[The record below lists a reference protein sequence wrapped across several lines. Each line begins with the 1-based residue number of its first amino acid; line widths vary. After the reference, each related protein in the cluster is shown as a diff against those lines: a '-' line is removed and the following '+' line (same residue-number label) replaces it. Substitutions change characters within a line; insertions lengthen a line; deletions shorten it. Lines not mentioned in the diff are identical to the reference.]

1 MAVTTDNDIK
11 PCMTYAASVGG
22 CGVVVC
28 GDIVPGVHRRRRV
41 EARTKRVR
49 RGVARD
55 RDEGN
60 GVGVT
65 PRYWAGLQA
74 AVADRPVSRLR
85 LLEAAHAALVW
96 DSNRLFPVT
105 RFEENDA
112 AAVAGATMGATM
124 GAAAPA
130 AVTGGVVGVWRR
142 HGRGRGVGRWPS
154 PQPAVP
160 SLEL

>member
-1 MAVTTDNDIK
+1 M
-11 PCMTYAASVGG
+11 
-22 CGVVVC
+22 
-28 GDIVPGVHRRRRV
+28 
-41 EARTKRVR
+41 
-49 RGVARD
+49 
-55 RDEGN
+55 
-60 GVGVT
+60 GVT

-96 DSNRLFPVT
+96 DSTRLFPVT

-112 AAVAGATMGATM
+112 AAVAGATM

-154 PQPAVP
+154 PHPAVP